1 LILGVR
7 IDKINVRNLGPI
19 ERFSMQPADMNVIY
33 GRNEQ
38 GKTYLV
44 EFLIHSL
51 FKNVRSWKL
60 RDLRGSGKILVSGL
74 KNGSVEFSPSSRAK
88 MEDFWEKKTEGLP
101 PDFSKLLVV
110 KGAEVELTNNY
121 GGADKAILK
130 HFLTG
135 QELLDSIDEK
145 IPKTIQKADVQN
157 TRVMGN
163 KQGDIKFREEL
174 EESLDRVQQ
183 LFVQVD
189 RGYSGG
195 RRKNLSGEKKKLEA
209 EFENLEKARR
219 HLAYRLDQ
227 EIGRLEDEKGHI
239 SEEKLQEARES
250 LRYYRQRIEEYKQK
264 KKQQTEAEDRSRDHE
279 WLTSA
284 CDVYQNVLSQKVGR
298 PHPVYLI
305 ASGVLVVA
313 AGILAFFRIPVG
325 TVASLAGAI
334 LLIWQY
340 FRKLDLLAKKASENE
355 ELYRLEMEF
364 QNRFKKTLT
373 GLPLLQELLSK
384 SAEDYSKAK
393 ILKDQLFGDLRTIE
407 SLKLKLSDQ
416 IADLTGSRQ
425 EAESWERALT
435 ELGKKYRILVDRIQE
450 KKIRL
455 AELGVDSS
463 DYEDS
468 PPDVAYSLENYKR
481 VQEELDAIHLEIEE
495 ENQKLATLKQLICQ
509 QTGDDIA
516 TAWEDLI
523 QHLREKRAV
532 LMSDYQQKTA
542 EIVGKIVVHRV
553 LDDLRKDEDSK
564 IEEGLQSKAILEPLH
579 RITRRYK
586 GLKLDGDR
594 LVVADPYRDY
604 PLSDLSTG
612 AQEQILLAL
621 RIGFST
627 RLLKQENLFLILD
640 DAFQYSDWER
650 RDWLLD
656 MMVDLASGGWQIIY
670 FTMDNHIRDL
680 FEKKGKALGKGFHS
694 AVLNENRE

>member
-1 LILGVR
+1 MGVR
-7 IDKINVRNLGPI
+7 IDKIHVRNLGPI
-19 ERFSMQPADMNVIY
+19 DRFSIQPADMNVIY

-44 EFLIHSL
+44 EFLIQSL
-51 FKNVRSWKL
+51 FRNVRPWKL
-60 RDLRGSGKILVSGL
+60 RNLSGDGKILVSGL
-74 KNGSVEFSPSSRAK
+74 KDGSVEFSPSSRAK
-88 MEDFWEKKTEGLP
+88 MEDFWEKETEGLP

-110 KGAEVELTNNY
+110 KGAEVELTGKY
-121 GGADKAILK
+121 GGVDKAILK

-145 IPKTIQKADVQN
+145 IPKTIQKADLQN
-157 TRVMGN
+157 TQVIGN
-163 KQGDIKFREEL
+163 MQGDIRVKVEL
-174 EESLDRVQQ
+174 EKNLESVLQ
-183 LFVQVD
+183 LFLQVD
-189 RGYSGG
+189 SGYSGG
-195 RRKNLSGEKKKLEA
+195 RRKNLSDEREKLES

-219 HLAYRLDQ
+219 HLAYNLDR
-227 EIGRLEDEKGHI
+227 EIGEVEDEKGSI
-239 SEEKLQEARES
+239 SEEKLQGAREL
-250 LRYYRQRIEEYKQK
+250 LRDYRQRIEEYKQK
-264 KKQQTEAEDRSRDHE
+264 KRQQAEAEEKSRDHE
-279 WLTSA
+279 WLSSA
-284 CDVYQNVLSQKVGR
+284 CDVYQNVLSQEVGR

-313 AGILAFFRIPVG
+313 AGTLAFFRIPVG

-334 LLIWQY
+334 LLTWQY

-355 ELYRLEMEF
+355 ELHRLQTEF
-364 QNRFKKTLT
+364 QSRFKKTLT

-393 ILKDQLFGDLRTIE
+393 ILKDQLLEDLRKIE

-425 EAESWERALT
+425 EAESWDRALI
-435 ELGKKYRILVDRIQE
+435 ELGKKYRILVERIQE
-450 KKIRL
+450 KRVRL
-455 AELGVDSS
+455 AELGVDPS
-463 DYEDS
+463 DYEES
-468 PPDVAYSLENYKR
+468 PPQVAYSQGNYKR
-481 VQEELDAIHLEIEE
+481 VQEKLKAIHHEIDE
-495 ENQKLATLKQLICQ
+495 ENQKLATLKQSVFQ
-509 QTGDDIA
+509 QTEDDIA

-532 LMSDYQQKTA
+532 LMSEYKQKTA

-586 GLKLDGDR
+586 SLKLDGDR

-627 RLLKQENLFLILD
+627 RLLKQESLFLILD

-656 MMVDLASGGWQIIY
+656 MMVDLARSGWQIMY
-670 FTMDNHIRDL
+670 FTMDDHIRDL
-680 FEKKGKALGKGFHS
+680 FEKKGKALGKGFQS
-694 AVLNENRE
+694 AVLNESRG